1 LKIEIVA
8 RSGCGDCVYPIILEE
23 KLLVSLEE
31 NNPEKVA
38 EKIGGKVV
46 EIEGK
51 NVY

>member
-8 RSGCGDCVYPIILEE
+8 RSGCGDCFYPIILEE